1 MNHSPEID
9 KLAAALVKVQASV
22 STVKKDAS
30 NPFYKSNYA
39 TLDAV
44 WDAVRKPLTDNGLA
58 VVQMPGVFVA
68 EGNVASLETIL
79 LHSSG
84 QWISLVGQ
92 APVSKADPQGV
103 GSVIT
108 YLRRYG
114 LAAVTSVVPDEDDDG
129 NAASS
134 PAPAST
140 PKPRKSSGGKVM
152 PFGKH
157 KGVPM
162 SEVPADYLSWL
173 KAECETKSPDKSK
186 NIIADIEAEL
196 LRREEAQS

>member
-1 MNHSPEID
+1 MNHSDQLD
-9 KLAAALVKVQASV
+9 KLAAALVKVQATV
-22 STVKKDAS
+22 STVKTDAE
-30 NPFYKSNYA
+30 NTHFHFKYA
-39 TLDAV
+39 TLDAI
-44 WDAVRKPLTDNGLA
+44 WDAVRKPLTDNGLS
-58 VVQMPGVFVA
+58 VVQMPGVFKS

-92 APVSKADPQGV
+92 APVSQADPQGV

-134 PAPAST
+134 PSQAKPKGDLMPMGDYKGT
-140 PKPRKSSGGKVM
+140 PIK
-152 PFGKH
+152 
-157 KGVPM
+157 
-162 SEVPADYLSWL
+162 EVPTD
-173 KAECETKSPDKSK
+173 
-186 NIIADIEAEL
+186 NICGALNWCREKGEKKFASYITLFDREL
-196 LRREEAQS
+196 ASREEAGDAVA

>member
-1 MNHSPEID
+1 MNHSDQLD
-9 KLAAALVKVQASV
+9 KLAAALVKVQAEV
-22 STVKKDAS
+22 STVQKDSS
-30 NPFYKSNYA
+30 NPFFKSKYA
-39 TLDAV
+39 SLDAV
-44 WDAVRKPLTDNGLA
+44 WDAVRKPLTDNGLS
-58 VVQMPGVFVA
+58 VVQMPGVFVS
-68 EGNVASLETIL
+68 EGNIASLETIL

-129 NAASS
+129 NAAST
-134 PAPAST
+134 PQTQASS

-157 KGVPM
+157 KGVAM
-162 SEVPADYLSWL
+162 SEVPSDYLSWL

-196 LRREEAQS
+196 LRREEQQ